1 MSELSDSPTLFK
13 KKAVQFSLI
22 GMSGAGKS
30 HWSKRMESLGFQI
43 YSCDDLIAERLG
55 QKLEEKGKSTINLA
69 KWMGQPF
76 SEGYPEAEA
85 FYLELEGAVISQ
97 ICDELENSSQKDKQV
112 VVDTT
117 GSLIYLEKKLLNRLR
132 NLTLTVQLKLPEEKH
147 EKLFETYLLDPKP
160 VIWGE
165 VYLPREGESPQNTL
179 GRCYRE
185 LLSFRNERYG
195 LLADCVLDYSFHHCT
210 MTGPEE
216 LLELVTNNYKMKP

>member
-1 MSELSDSPTLFK
+1 
-13 KKAVQFSLI
+13 
-22 GMSGAGKS
+22 
-30 HWSKRMESLGFQI
+30 
-43 YSCDDLIAERLG
+43 
-55 QKLEEKGKSTINLA
+55 
-69 KWMGQPF
+69 MGQPF

-117 GSLIYLEKKLLNRLR
+117 GSLIYLENKLLKRLR

-147 EKLFETYLLDPKP
+147 EKLFEAYLLDPKP

>member
-1 MSELSDSPTLFK
+1 MSELSDSPTLLK
-13 KKAVQFSLI
+13 KKAVPLSLI
-22 GMSGAGKS
+22 GMSGAVKS
-30 HWSKRMESLGFQI
+30 HCSKKMESLGFQI

-55 QKLEEKGKSTINLA
+55 QTLEENGKSTINLA

-117 GSLIYLEKKLLNRLR
+117 GSLIYLENKLLNRLR

-195 LLADCVLDYSFHHCT
+195 LLADCVLDYSFQHFAVS
-210 MTGPEE
+210 GPE
-216 LLELVTNNYKMKP
+216 